1 MLGRWTIVGVLAG
14 AVLAVP
20 LAAEAQRSG
29 AVPRIG
35 FLGIDSSLQ
44 AERLAAFKDGLRD
57 FGYVEGRN
65 ITIEYRWA
73 EGRFDRLPQLATELV
88 DLHVDVIVTAAHG
101 VRAAQGATKRIP
113 IVIAAVAEPVKLGF
127 AASLALPGGNITGMA
142 FQDIEL
148 DSKRLT
154 LLRDVV
160 PGLTRLAAIWNP
172 EGAAPSALR
181 AVEDAAR
188 ALNIQVLVLEVRA
201 GSDLENAVSAAK
213 KWGAQALI
221 EVPSA
226 FFSVHLKTFT
236 ELLKTHKLPATCE
249 ARNYVEAGCLM
260 FYGASLEA
268 MFRRSAY
275 YVDRI
280 LKGADPANLPI
291 EQPREFAFVINLKTA
306 ESLGLTVPSMVRLQ
320 ATEVIE

>member
-1 MLGRWTIVGVLAG
+1 MVAGV
-14 AVLAVP
+14 
-20 LAAEAQRSG
+20 
-29 AVPRIG
+29 
-35 FLGIDSSLQ
+35 
-44 AERLAAFKDGLRD
+44 
-57 FGYVEGRN
+57 
-65 ITIEYRWA
+65 
-73 EGRFDRLPQLATELV
+73 
-88 DLHVDVIVTAAHG
+88 
-101 VRAAQGATKRIP
+101 
-113 IVIAAVAEPVKLGF
+113 
-127 AASLALPGGNITGMA
+127 
-142 FQDIEL
+142 
-148 DSKRLT
+148 
-154 LLRDVV
+154 
-160 PGLTRLAAIWNP
+160 WNP

-201 GSDLENAVSAAK
+201 VSDLENAVSAAK

-236 ELLKTHKLPATCE
+236 ELLNTHKLPATCE